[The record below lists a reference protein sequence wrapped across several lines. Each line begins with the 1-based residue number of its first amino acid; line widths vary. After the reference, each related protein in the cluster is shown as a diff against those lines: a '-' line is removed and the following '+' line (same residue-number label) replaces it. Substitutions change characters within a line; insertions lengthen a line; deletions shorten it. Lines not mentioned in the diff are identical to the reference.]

1 MQFHEAPRS
10 DVKGRE
16 TPSYSHTVARYVDHT
31 RTWEFDEDRSRWEQ
45 ILEVLNER
53 IDSGEWGPKFKI
65 SEVKLMEEFGVARP
79 TIRKAMERLRGAGK
93 VYTVPNLGSFVKT
106 GSEAE

>member
-1 MQFHEAPRS
+1 MPFYGRS
-10 DVKGRE
+10 
-16 TPSYSHTVARYVDHT
+16 VARYVEHT

-45 ILEVLNER
+45 ILEVLLSR

-79 TIRKAMERLRGAGK
+79 TIRKAMERLREADK
-93 VYTVPNLGSFVKT
+93 IYTVPNLGSFVSLPEGEDGAADSGLEK
-106 GSEAE
+106 

>member
-1 MQFHEAPRS
+1 M
-10 DVKGRE
+10 
-16 TPSYSHTVARYVDHT
+16 ARYVEHT

-45 ILEVLNER
+45 ILEVLLSR

-79 TIRKAMERLRGAGK
+79 TIRKAMERLREAGK
-93 VYTVPNLGSFVKT
+93 IYTVPNLGSFVSVAE
-106 GSEAE
+106 GEEASSSSTSDE

>member
-1 MQFHEAPRS
+1 M
-10 DVKGRE
+10 
-16 TPSYSHTVARYVDHT
+16 ARYVEHT

-45 ILEVLNER
+45 ILEVLTAR

-93 VYTVPNLGSFVKT
+93 VYTVPNLGSFVKVD
-106 GSEAE
+106 SETE

>member
-1 MQFHEAPRS
+1 M
-10 DVKGRE
+10 
-16 TPSYSHTVARYVDHT
+16 ARYVEHT

-45 ILEVLNER
+45 ILEVLNTR

-79 TIRKAMERLRGAGK
+79 TIRKAMERLRSADK
-93 VYTVPNLGSFVKT
+93 VYTVPNLGSFVKA

>member
-1 MQFHEAPRS
+1 MPFYGRS
-10 DVKGRE
+10 
-16 TPSYSHTVARYVDHT
+16 VARYVEHT

-45 ILEVLNER
+45 ILEVLNSR

-79 TIRKAMERLRGAGK
+79 TIRKAMERLREAGK
-93 VYTVPNLGSFVKT
+93 IYTVPNLGSFVTTNTEEDSSPETTADK
-106 GSEAE
+106 

>member
-1 MQFHEAPRS
+1 M
-10 DVKGRE
+10 
-16 TPSYSHTVARYVDHT
+16 
-31 RTWEFDEDRSRWEQ
+31 
-45 ILEVLNER
+45 LEVLNER
-53 IDSGEWGPKFKI
+53 INSGEWGPKFKI

-79 TIRKAMERLRGAGK
+79 TIRKAMERLRSAGK

>member
-1 MQFHEAPRS
+1 M
-10 DVKGRE
+10 
-16 TPSYSHTVARYVDHT
+16 ARYVEHT

-45 ILEVLNER
+45 ILEVLNAR

-93 VYTVPNLGSFVKT
+93 VYTVPNLGSFVKS
-106 GSEAE
+106 GDEPQ

>member
-1 MQFHEAPRS
+1 M
-10 DVKGRE
+10 
-16 TPSYSHTVARYVDHT
+16 ARYVEHT

-45 ILEVLNER
+45 ILEVLVVR

-79 TIRKAMERLRGAGK
+79 TIRKAMERLRAAGK
-93 VYTVPNLGSFVKT
+93 VYTVPNLGSFVNADGEVRRSKET
-106 GSEAE
+106 NEPSAE

>member
-1 MQFHEAPRS
+1 MK
-10 DVKGRE
+10 VRE
-16 TPSYSHTVARYVDHT
+16 TPSYSHSVARYVEHT

-45 ILEVLNER
+45 ILEVLVTR

-93 VYTVPNLGSFVKT
+93 VYTVPNLGSFVT
-106 GSEAE
+106 PDEHSAQ

>member
-1 MQFHEAPRS
+1 MPFYGRS
-10 DVKGRE
+10 
-16 TPSYSHTVARYVDHT
+16 VARYVEHT

-45 ILEVLNER
+45 ILEVLLSR

-79 TIRKAMERLRGAGK
+79 TIRKAMERLREAGK
-93 VYTVPNLGSFVKT
+93 IYTVPNLGSFVSVDEDHQEK
-106 GSEAE
+106 G

>member
-1 MQFHEAPRS
+1 M
-10 DVKGRE
+10 
-16 TPSYSHTVARYVDHT
+16 ARYVEHT

-45 ILEVLNER
+45 ILEVLVAR

-79 TIRKAMERLRGAGK
+79 TIRKAMERLRTAGK
-93 VYTVPNLGSFVKT
+93 VYTVPNLGSFVNAD
-106 GSEAE
+106 GEVRRSNEANEPSPE

>member
-1 MQFHEAPRS
+1 M
-10 DVKGRE
+10 
-16 TPSYSHTVARYVDHT
+16 ARYVDHT

-79 TIRKAMERLRGAGK
+79 TIRKAMERLRNAGK
-93 VYTVPNLGSFVKT
+93 IYTVPNLGSFVKT